1 MSENKLVNIN
11 DITTIDT
18 SSIKSMLEKLDLL
31 NSVVLSRAENL
42 TKELIDNSEKI
53 SISKAELDDK
63 LEMLDKYLTKLATIQ
78 KEVVG
83 DRSVDK
89 KFEGYLKKI
98 DDIYNL
104 KITSLNEEL
113 EATRDD
119 IKTSSALIKKEL
131 FIETEE
137 IKKSIFEGVDTKL
150 KIVDKLAIS
159 QNITNFS
166 KHASDFKNSANNL
179 LTAVNTTNETLKE
192 VQNLRKKGVAY
203 FVSGVAFGAIFI
215 SIFYWSKGFLGI

>member
-1 MSENKLVNIN
+1 MSSNSNIIVNADDFNNAVDVIN
-11 DITTIDT
+11 EFSTTLFET
-18 SSIKSMLEKLDLL
+18 K
-31 NSVVLSRAENL
+31 
-42 TKELIDNSEKI
+42 KELEDI
-53 SISKAELDDK
+53 SNGITINKEELENK
-63 LEMLDKYLTKLATIQ
+63 LEMLDKYFIKLDTIQ
-78 KEVVG
+78 RQVVG

-89 KFEGYLKKI
+89 KFESYLKKI

-137 IKKSIFEGVDTKL
+137 IKKSIFEGVGTKL

-166 KHASDFKNSANNL
+166 KHASEFKNSANSL
-179 LTAVNTTNETLKE
+179 LSAVNVTNETLKE

-215 SIFYWSKGFLGI
+215 SVFYWSKGFLGI